1 MSTHRIAIISDTHG
15 LIRDEVKEV
24 LKTCEAIFHGGD
36 INTQDIVDELSEIAP
51 LYIVRGNNDK
61 EWAEHIPMTVTE
73 NVFGFNFF
81 MCHKM
86 SDIKKS
92 SIPEGTDFVIYGHS
106 HKYETYEENG
116 IFYINP
122 GSPGP
127 RRFHQPVTM
136 AVLTVDDTDKS
147 YSVEKIDMSPVLSKE
162 SAKGTISPK
171 DLDKVV
177 TLIIKDMNS
186 GKSVADTAKRNR
198 VDEEL
203 VESIYRMYST
213 HQGIDTAGI
222 IDRLELRN
230 IYTK

>member
-1 MSTHRIAIISDTHG
+1 MAKHRIAIISDTHG
-15 LIRDEVKEV
+15 LIRDEVREV
-24 LKTCEAIFHGGD
+24 LKTCEIIFHGGD
-36 INTQDIVDELSEIAP
+36 INTQKIVDELGEIAP
-51 LYIVRGNNDK
+51 LHVVRGNNDK

-73 NVFGFNFF
+73 NVAGFKFF

-86 SDIKKS
+86 SDIKKIG
-92 SIPEGTDFVIYGHS
+92 IPNDTDFVIYGHS
-106 HKYETYEENG
+106 HKYETYEEND
-116 IFYINP
+116 ICYINP

-136 AVLTVDDTDKS
+136 AVLTVDETDKS
-147 YSVEKIDMSPVLSKE
+147 YLVEKIDMSPVLLKE

-186 GKSVADTAKRNR
+186 GKSVGDTAKRNR

-203 VESIYRMYST
+203 VDSIYRMYST
-213 HQGIDTAGI
+213 HQGIDISGI

-230 IYTK
+230 VYTK